1 MVELPTNDLVSDA
14 GILVLLCTEGSGV
27 AGR

>member
-14 GILVLLCTEGSGV
+14 GILVWLCTKGSGV